1 MRIVSRDVTD
11 DPGVSVTLE
20 MLSDAV
26 KPEGTLSL
34 NIALPVNPVL
44 VSVTL
49 ATADP
54 PASRVEG
61 VRKFSLIVKFAPV
74 VTRISAECTSFP
86 FVPVIVTLYRP
97 AGTLAGAVNVRSVVL
112 IPPADSLTIK
122 GVNVAV
128 GTAGPAPMLE
138 GTIEADML
146 TGPVKPV
153 LFRPIVMITEE
164 FEARL

>member
-1 MRIVSRDVTD
+1 MNDA
-11 DPGVSVTLE
+11 PGVMVTFE

-26 KPEGTLSL
+26 RPGGMLSL
-34 NIALPVNPVL
+34 RMTLPVNPVL
-44 VSVTL
+44 VRVIL
-49 ATADP
+49 ARAEP
-54 PASRVEG
+54 PASKVEG
-61 VRKFSLIVKFAPV
+61 VRKLPLMVKFAPI

-86 FVPVIVTLYRP
+86 FVPVMVTLYRP
-97 AGTLAGAVNVRSVVL
+97 AGTLDEAVNVRSVVL
-112 IPPADSLTIK
+112 IPPADSLTTK

-128 GTAGPAPMLE
+128 GTAGPAPTLE
-138 GTIEADML
+138 GTIEEDIF